1 MRPRSHVIFVMIAIV
16 AVIAAL
22 QADAMAFT
30 TNNRPAYGIKT
41 MTYRFGYD
49 NNDIM
54 LNIMPGLGGRQ
65 SDIHAQISRSANE
78 WSGISQLRFN
88 LGSTCSSS
96 CGGNSNWHWS
106 AAYISNMGIY
116 AYTYQLANPTPGSIT
131 RIWTMFNANHTWH
144 ISDGQTPDL
153 YSVALH
159 EFGHWLKLDDDPQK
173 KYYVPGE
180 CSGYGAVMMG
190 GVGILNSLC
199 TDDKE
204 AANMMYGPDTRFEA
218 GQYLGLYQT
227 NPLHITGVQQFNCS
241 SGVPDYWTYSQGNTP
256 PSGGSRSMR
265 FSGCAIANGGDPNF
279 AYMKLASANEDGNG
293 KNGAPCGAGCYLRVQ
308 SGMVLRWEQNNQYS
322 CKVSLDIEFT
332 DGSAL
337 RDQPLVDNYGVSV
350 HPAQRTCF
358 SGWRSISINLSS
370 LVNKHIKH
378 IFVVY
383 DDPNGSGQWRS
394 WFDNIRI
401 TY

>member
-1 MRPRSHVIFVMIAIV
+1 
-16 AVIAAL
+16 
-22 QADAMAFT
+22 
-30 TNNRPAYGIKT
+30 
-41 MTYRFGYD
+41 
-49 NNDIM
+49 
-54 LNIMPGLGGRQ
+54 
-65 SDIHAQISRSANE
+65 
-78 WSGISQLRFN
+78 
-88 LGSTCSSS
+88 
-96 CGGNSNWHWS
+96 
-106 AAYISNMGIY
+106 
-116 AYTYQLANPTPGSIT
+116 
-131 RIWTMFNANHTWH
+131 MFNANHTWH

-358 SGWRSISINLSS
+358 SGWRSISINLGS